1 MASGSGSSSDR
12 KRPAEEI
19 DDYSDIGDCQHESAI
34 LHGVMRNLSPVKKGK
49 RASFFEGHMSDG
61 TSKMRVVGFKAEQ
74 RKKLLEF
81 SETGV
86 PVVLKDCQ
94 IKMSRQGHEMEVLLK
109 NSTKISASGKVF
121 DMCDEMEDKPVP
133 LAEVHKMAE
142 YTRVTVIVKVLSKRK
157 AVKLDGGLTKQDV
170 IVADATGVMTVT
182 LWEEKVDSLDLLQ
195 CYKLSQFLVR
205 DYNMKKSLS
214 LSRQGSNI
222 ESVTDIGEVTEDDKL
237 SDSEV
242 IDCISEADI
251 VGVKQ
256 LGSFNACVSCKGR
269 VEPLTPPGGRCSR
282 SECGMFQR
290 IDRCSTQ
297 VSSLLCIQHGR
308 SKESITLWAYGAMV
322 GKLAGKS
329 LPDEVTSRDLV
340 LHSPTFECINFNKNV
355 ITGFTIKDKV
365 QSQV

>member
-1 MASGSGSSSDR
+1 M
-12 KRPAEEI
+12 
-19 DDYSDIGDCQHESAI
+19 
-34 LHGVMRNLSPVKKGK
+34 
-49 RASFFEGHMSDG
+49 
-61 TSKMRVVGFKAEQ
+61 
-74 RKKLLEF
+74 
-81 SETGV
+81 
-86 PVVLKDCQ
+86 
-94 IKMSRQGHEMEVLLK
+94 K
-109 NSTKISASGKVF
+109 NATKISVSSKVF

-133 LAEVHKMAE
+133 LAEVQNMAE
-142 YTRVTVIVKVLSKRK
+142 YTRVTVIVKVSKRN

-170 IVADATGVMTVT
+170 IVTDATGVMIVT

-214 LSRQGSNI
+214 MSRQGSKI
-222 ESVTDIGEVTEDDKL
+222 ESVTDIGKVAEDDKF

-269 VEPLTPPGGRCSR
+269 VEPLTPPGGQCSR

-297 VSSLLCIQHGR
+297 VSSLLCIQHGK
-308 SKESITLWAYGAMV
+308 SKESISLWAYGAMV

-329 LPDEVTSRDLV
+329 LPDEVTSKDLV
-340 LHSPTFECINFNKNV
+340 LHSPTFE
-355 ITGFTIKDKV
+355 
-365 QSQV
+365 